1 MGFVLARDLR
11 AAMMVLPIAVT
22 TTAVIMVTCAAVV
35 LAGVAI
41 VVLTIIVRC
50 ALVVG
55 PFIGVVGMGLCMMSR
70 PSVVLG
76 LMVVVPTV
84 VVSIIVMGST
94 MVTHLTVVVGLFM
107 VVRLREHTMVGNLTM
122 VVRPTGMGGPPRVV
136 GLIEILGPRTMIIRL
151 TMVVGPIVMSPATRM
166 AIII

>member
-11 AAMMVLPIAVT
+11 AATTVLPIPVT

-35 LAGVAI
+35 LAGGAI
-41 VVLTIIVRC
+41 VVLTVAVRC

-76 LMVVVPTV
+76 LMVMVPTV
-84 VVSIIVMGST
+84 VVSIIVMGSI

-107 VVRLREHTMVGNLTM
+107 VIRLREHTVVGNLTM
-122 VVRPTGMGGPPRVV
+122 VVRPTGMGGRPTVV
-136 GLIEILGPRTMIIRL
+136 GLIEILGPRTMTIRL
-151 TMVVGPIVMSPATRM
+151 TMVVGPIVMPPATRM

>member
-22 TTAVIMVTCAAVV
+22 TTEVIMVTCAAVV

-41 VVLTIIVRC
+41 VVLTVIVRC

-55 PFIGVVGMGLCMMSR
+55 HFIGLVGMGLCMMKR

-76 LMVVVPTV
+76 LMGMVPTV
-84 VVSIIVMGST
+84 VVSIIVMGSI
-94 MVTHLTVVVGLFM
+94 MVMHLTVMEGLFM
-107 VVRLREHTMVGNLTM
+107 VVRLTEHTMVGNLTM
-122 VVRPTGMGGPPRVV
+122 AVRPTGMGGPPTV
-136 GLIEILGPRTMIIRL
+136 GGRIEILGPRTMVIRL
-151 TMVVGPIVMSPATRM
+151 TMVVGPVVMSPATRM